1 MRGLVHSIRVYL
13 RDPRIKTSWA
23 ACLDNQG
30 TLESTRGSVFLRVSV
45 LSRTLRLAM
54 WPGTRTLIY
63 LDLVGT
69 QGVSE
74 GEPQADQRGD
84 VEPDNVGCFL
94 SSPHIHVLP
103 GPSTRTLLTRNV
115 GTYRQWLLDNIP
127 WRKLDQAPPNP
138 QLGSNLNLV
147 SFPASPPPP
156 CGNCVADV
164 LAQNIIRQAT
174 FEL

>member
-30 TLESTRGSVFLRVSV
+30 TLESNRGSVFLRVSV

-63 LDLVGT
+63 LNLVGT

-84 VEPDNVGCFL
+84 VEPDNVGRFL
-94 SSPHIHVLP
+94 SLIASHPC
-103 GPSTRTLLTRNV
+103 
-115 GTYRQWLLDNIP
+115 
-127 WRKLDQAPPNP
+127 APRPKYTNP
-138 QLGSNLNLV
+138 TD
-147 SFPASPPPP
+147 PE
-156 CGNCVADV
+156 CWDV
-164 LAQNIIRQAT
+164 
-174 FEL
+174 